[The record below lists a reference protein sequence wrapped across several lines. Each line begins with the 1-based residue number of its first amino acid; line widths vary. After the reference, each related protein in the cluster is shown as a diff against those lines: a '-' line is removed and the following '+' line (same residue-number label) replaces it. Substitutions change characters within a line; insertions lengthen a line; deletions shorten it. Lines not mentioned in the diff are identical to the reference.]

1 MLARRNIL
9 EFLKD
14 LNRERQVTV
23 MLTSH
28 DMSELE
34 QLAGRIVMIDR
45 GRIAFDG
52 DFRQLRETFGD
63 RRRLLI
69 ETGGGSPPSL
79 EGADLV
85 KSEGIRHEYLFD
97 ASRTRIPD
105 LLGQAAAQ
113 TQVLDVETHRAPI
126 DDVIADIYETWQR

>member
-1 MLARRNIL
+1 MMA
-9 EFLKD
+9 
-14 LNRERQVTV
+14 
-23 MLTSH
+23 H
-28 DMSELE
+28 
-34 QLAGRIVMIDR
+34 A
-45 GRIAFDG
+45 
-52 DFRQLRETFGD
+52 FGD

-105 LLGQAAAQ
+105 LLDQAAAQ